1 MTQTTQDRSSL
12 LRLLPVA
19 IFVLVAGFFA
29 IALRSGD
36 PSRLPSTMIGK
47 VVPPSNFPAL
57 EGLQVDGKSI
67 PGFTNTDLADGKVKV
82 VNFWASW
89 CAECVNEHPLLEDL
103 KTTGGIGLYGV
114 AYKDQDEAARRFLG
128 RYGNPF
134 DAVGTDFT
142 GRTGIDW
149 GVYGMPE
156 SFIVDGKGTIVY
168 KQVGP
173 MTPEIIKSKIL
184 PAIEAAKSG
193 QPASKG

>member
-1 MTQTTQDRSSL
+1 MTNDRPSL
-12 LRLLPVA
+12 LRMLPVA
-19 IFVLVAGFFA
+19 VFVLVAGFFA

-47 VVPPSNFPAL
+47 AVPPSNFPAL
-57 EGLQVDGKSI
+57 EGLQLDGKPI
-67 PGFTNTDLADGKVKV
+67 PGFTNTDLADGKVKI

-156 SFIVDGKGTIVY
+156 SFIVDGKGNIAY

-173 MTPEIIKSKIL
+173 MSPEIIKSKIL
-184 PAIEAAKSG
+184 PAIEAAKAG
-193 QPASKG
+193 QPTPKG